1 MKRKLLMKALKQK
14 QKEKNPKLFTLEIF
28 QNNEGYSKNY

>member
-1 MKRKLLMKALKQK
+1 MKALKQK
-14 QKEKNPKLFTLEIF
+14 QKEKNPKLLTFEIF